1 MVTPRSLAMNLGN
14 KRLQE
19 RFDDPEI
26 TGQNVGARLAEK
38 AAQGRQQ
45 FSNMIRQSPSTQINQ
60 ILAKNRE
67 ATQNWNRVQAMQQ
80 GQGNNMT
87 MRRRTSD
94 PRPGPYRVPGPSMP
108 PGLPGGGYNQA
119 PPARRPTVDTSPT
132 ADAEVGRRRASGY
145 PMPAQPYFPPAPQSS
160 PSPQAGLDPRNRPAP
175 PRAARGREAQPTG
188 IQGIPPQAGPPQI
201 AGQGPT
207 APYQAPMA
215 APMPSLTAQAQ
226 NPFAG
231 AMTQAGLLT
240 QTNTGNPQGMGGN
253 INRPSFTYG
262 LNRNSPMWMM
272 PYAREN
278 DPFNYYWDSPI
289 MGRGNVLPQFQ
300 GMPGFANE
308 GVARQWPGWQM
319 TPEVMSGLIQQ
330 YGDPMAAKGQ
340 ISPMD
345 LKRRHGV
352 MPTASSMF
360 PSPEAFTQQG
370 LQQPM
375 PTPFGVPYMR

>member
-1 MVTPRSLAMNLGN
+1 MNLGN

-132 ADAEVGRRRASGY
+132 ADAEVGRRRVSGY

-160 PSPQAGLDPRNRPAP
+160 PSPQAGLDPRNRPSSAT
-175 PRAARGREAQPTG
+175 PTG
-188 IQGIPPQAGPPQI
+188 IQGIPPQEGPPQI
-201 AGQGPT
+201 AEQGPT
-207 APYQAPMA
+207 PSYASQAPMGSV
-215 APMPSLTAQAQ
+215 MPNFTAQAQ
-226 NPFAG
+226 NPFAA
-231 AMTQAGLLT
+231 AMTQMGLLN
-240 QTNTGNPQGMGGN
+240 QTNTGRPQRMGGN
-253 INRPSFTYG
+253 INRPDFTYG
-262 LNRNSPMWMM
+262 LNPTSPMWQG
-272 PYAREN
+272 PYDRAN
-278 DPFNYYWDSPI
+278 DPFNYYWDSPFL
-289 MGRGNVLPQFQ
+289 GRDNVLPQFQ
-300 GMPGFANE
+300 GLPESDEYGPFANE
-308 GVARQWPGWQM
+308 GVARQWPGWEM
-319 TPEVMSGLIQQ
+319 TPEVMSGLVQQ
-330 YGDPMAAKGQ
+330 YGNPGNDWNVGGQ
-340 ISPMD
+340 
-345 LKRRHGV
+345 LKWGHGV
-352 MPTASSMF
+352 MPF
-360 PSPEAFTQQG
+360 PSSSREAVQTELTQQG
-370 LQQPM
+370 LQQPR
-375 PTPFGVPYMR
+375 PTPFGVPWRR